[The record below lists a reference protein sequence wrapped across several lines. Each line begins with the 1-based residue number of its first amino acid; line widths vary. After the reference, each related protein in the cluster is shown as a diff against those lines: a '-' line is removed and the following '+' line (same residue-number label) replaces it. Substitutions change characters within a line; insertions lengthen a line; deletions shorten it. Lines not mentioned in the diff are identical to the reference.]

1 MKKNSKVLAV
11 VDWINS
17 DDGIKIIST
26 VVVVIGLFIGLVAI
40 TTKSSIGDVKV
51 PDDTEIESDK
61 QQVVVSSA
69 MTMYDLPVV
78 LPSSDTDTEQEDLSA
93 YNITHKIVGS
103 EPYDDIIT
111 IYTDLLN
118 RENISETQINKI
130 IDALCD
136 SNGHKASNFKGTGD
150 AFIYASQITGYDPIF
165 LVSLALNM
173 SNFNAT
179 KTNDDVYDVYDI
191 GDCDSGYIGDST
203 GDTISQSII
212 NGAMYIKEEYYDWN
226 WETTICDMCYGSGGL
241 FYGHSNSD
249 QWAYNVAS
257 TMNKGYN
264 ILLDK

>member
-1 MKKNSKVLAV
+1 MKNSKAWAII
-11 VDWINS
+11 DWTTS
-17 DDGIKIIST
+17 DDGIRKITAVMIIIS
-26 VVVVIGLFIGLVAI
+26 LFIGLIAI

-69 MTMYDLPVV
+69 PMTMYDLPVV

-93 YNITHKIVGS
+93 YNITRKIVGS
-103 EPYDDIIT
+103 EPYDGVIT

-118 RENISETQINKI
+118 RENISEMQINEI
-130 IDALCD
+130 IDILCD
-136 SNGHKASNFKGTGD
+136 SNSHKASNFKKTGD

-179 KTNDDVYDVYDI
+179 KNDADVYDVYGI
-191 GDCDSGYIGDST
+191 GECDSRYIGDIT

-212 NGAMYIKEEYYDWN
+212 NGACYIREEYYDWN

-241 FYGHSNSD
+241 FYSSSNSD